1 MHLRGP
7 LDGPQMLSYRNKVEF
22 GVFDLVIAAGQISK
36 RLYAAVMDSFVT
48 SPLFRWTWANDHIG
62 VVGSKFVEVRAADH
76 FSIKDM
82 MAGRYVLGHKHI
94 DTQGI
99 SPFAVEH
106 ASPQWFDELHRF
118 SWLYHFTAARDEG
131 EKRFA
136 MTLALDW
143 VARYGDYD
151 PSVWGAP
158 NNGATRDQLD
168 QAFRGVDL
176 WAPTKASATQSFNHC
191 RGKSSHWRCVRIL
204 SFNPMFKR

>member
-99 SPFAVEH
+99 SLLRW
-106 ASPQWFDELHRF
+106 SMRL
-118 SWLYHFTAARDEG
+118 
-131 EKRFA
+131 
-136 MTLALDW
+136 
-143 VARYGDYD
+143 
-151 PSVWGAP
+151 P
-158 NNGATRDQLD
+158 NGSTNCTVFLG
-168 QAFRGVDL
+168 
-176 WAPTKASATQSFNHC
+176 SI
-191 RGKSSHWRCVRIL
+191 IL
-204 SFNPMFKR
+204 LRREMRAKNVLP

>member
-99 SPFAVEH
+99 SLLRWSMRLPNGSTNCTVFLGSIILLRREMRRKTFCHDIGAGLGGPLRRLR
-106 ASPQWFDELHRF
+106 SI
-118 SWLYHFTAARDEG
+118 S
-131 EKRFA
+131 
-136 MTLALDW
+136 M
-143 VARYGDYD
+143 
-151 PSVWGAP
+151 GAP

-176 WAPTKASATQSFNHC
+176 WRQRKPARRNRSIIVAA
-191 RGKSSHWRCVRIL
+191 
-204 SFNPMFKR
+204 NPVTGDA